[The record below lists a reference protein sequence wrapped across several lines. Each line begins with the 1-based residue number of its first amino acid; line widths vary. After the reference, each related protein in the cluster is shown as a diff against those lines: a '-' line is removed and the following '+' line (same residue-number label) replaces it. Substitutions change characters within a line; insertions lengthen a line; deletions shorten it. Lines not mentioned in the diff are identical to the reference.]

1 MLATLLESRR
11 TVVWPVGN
19 GALSLMVHTGV
30 VAFAVALTASPVTR
44 NASQSETAPVAVEN
58 VRYISTTAAPTGRGA
73 RRAAT
78 ARPTRQLV
86 APTEVPD
93 GIPAPPEVEELDYA
107 AMIDAIDTYE
117 TDLVGLVSRADDFG
131 PTDGSMTLARRLAG
145 PLIIRAAGET
155 YYAGEVERMAV
166 PYADNPHPRYPPI
179 LLGGRVEGDVIVQF
193 VVDSTGS
200 ADPKSLKIMRSTH
213 ELFTRAVK
221 SVLPKLRFLPAEV
234 AGNKVRVLVEQP
246 FRFSVR

>member
-1 MLATLLESRR
+1 MLSQAILSDSDKERVSERIRHARSAWSTYAPLLDWFR
-11 TVVWPVGN
+11 VGLDQVQ
-19 GALSLMVHTGV
+19 A
-30 VAFAVALTASPVTR
+30 
-44 NASQSETAPVAVEN
+44 
-58 VRYISTTAAPTGRGA
+58 
-73 RRAAT
+73 
-78 ARPTRQLV
+78 V